1 MKEQINTRSQ
11 QKSVHSGSLIKRMLQ
26 AGAVALFLIAA
37 FLLSADH
44 VNPEWSKYWMVKP
57 LILTPMVAS
66 LGGVLYYYLDHLRTG
81 STAMKIVA
89 AILSLLGFVFFL
101 WMGFVLGLNGTF
113 WN

>member
-1 MKEQINTRSQ
+1 MKEQTNTQ
-11 QKSVHSGSLIKRMLQ
+11 TQKKSVHSGSLIKRMLQ
-26 AGAVALFLIAA
+26 AAAVALFLIAA
-37 FLLSADH
+37 FLLSADY

-66 LGGVLYYYLDHLRTG
+66 LGGVLYYYLDNLRTG
-81 STAMKIVA
+81 SAKMQIIATV
-89 AILSLLGFVFFL
+89 LGLLGFVFFL